1 MATEKSTVKLI
12 LKSFP
17 NFFFQKYDLNIL
29 RFMQVSPLMLQII
42 SISFT
47 PLTQKKYNLLIY
59 I

>member
-12 LKSFP
+12 LKLFP
-17 NFFFQKYDLNIL
+17 NLFFQKYDLNIL
-29 RFMQVSPLMLQII
+29 RFMQVSPLMLQVI